1 MYNEDRGKSNSNII
15 AILLVTVCAILT
27 VCIIFVV
34 LIVNNSQ
41 KTETVVVERVE
52 KTFVTEEKEE
62 DEDIEEVYPAIPVFD
77 EVLASSTLPNALGYT
92 YYASNV
98 LDKNTKT
105 AWNEGATDVGIGE
118 SLTFFSSK
126 KQSVS
131 GIRILNGYCQDTKTY
146 YNNNRVKT
154 MRIWFS
160 NGNSYE
166 YVINDAFGVY
176 TDIEFVEE
184 QVCDMVVLTILDV
197 YRGYK
202 YNDTCISEVE
212 FF

>member
-1 MYNEDRGKSNSNII
+1 MMNM
-15 AILLVTVCAILT
+15 TVEY
-27 VCIIFVV
+27 F
-34 LIVNNSQ
+34 
-41 KTETVVVERVE
+41 
-52 KTFVTEEKEE
+52 
-62 DEDIEEVYPAIPVFD
+62 
-77 EVLASSTLPNALGYT
+77 AS
-92 YYASNV
+92 
-98 LDKNTKT
+98 
-105 AWNEGATDVGIGE
+105 VG
-118 SLTFFSSK
+118 SK
-126 KQSVS
+126 
-131 GIRILNGYCQDTKTY
+131 GR
-146 YNNNRVKT
+146 NRVKT